1 MVLFGKDSSVECA
14 RPGKAGL
21 AGLPA
26 DFWDSIAAAACL
38 SRLEVD
44 IERCNMIS
52 DILRFFNI
60 GRVLQNELDC
70 GSFDSV
76 GDTVGDDGDANVET
90 VSLPIDSGPYSQVT
104 SQSFN
109 QFNVSGEIVLRL
121 YFALP
126 HVRQDAFSS
135 RAELLYTF
143 RLPTMYRHDAQISS
157 SLQLYER

>member
-109 QFNVSGEIVLRL
+109 LQMFSECTTKDYYAGIPVQCLRRNCL
-121 YFALP
+121 K
-126 HVRQDAFSS
+126 VV
-135 RAELLYTF
+135 F
-143 RLPTMYRHDAQISS
+143 RFTPCTPRCVF
-157 SLQLYER
+157 